1 MGSEVVSVSEYAGDI
16 SVERAWEMLASEPD
30 AALIDVRTR
39 AEWSY
44 VGGPDLA
51 GLTQAPL
58 YCEWQ
63 TFPDMAVNEAFVREV
78 SAALKEAGT
87 GLEAPLLCLCRSG
100 VRSRHAAIAL
110 SEAGAA
116 RAYNIA
122 GGFEGDCDDDGH
134 RGRVNGW
141 KVAGLPWK
149 QP

>member
-1 MGSEVVSVSEYAGDI
+1 MSVSGYAGDI
-16 SVERAWEMLASEPD
+16 SVEQAWEMLASEPD
-30 AALIDVRTR
+30 ATLIDVRTR

-44 VGGPDLA
+44 VGTPDLA

-58 YCEWQ
+58 YCEWL
-63 TFPDMAVNEAFVREV
+63 TFPDMAVNEAFVSELR
-78 SAALKEAGT
+78 AALKQAGT

-110 SEAGAA
+110 SQAGAT

-122 GGFEGDCDDDGH
+122 GGFEGDGDGSGH